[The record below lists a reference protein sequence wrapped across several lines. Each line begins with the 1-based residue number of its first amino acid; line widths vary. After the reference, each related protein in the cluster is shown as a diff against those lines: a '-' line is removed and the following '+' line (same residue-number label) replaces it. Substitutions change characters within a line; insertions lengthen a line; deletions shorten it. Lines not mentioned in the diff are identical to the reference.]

1 MPRTFA
7 SILAGR
13 AMQTGFAAPGLTR
26 ATFAGNGPPAA
37 PGPMAQHYMS
47 HYIQSGAGASASSSE
62 DAREETTPPA
72 PDEGLLMLVR
82 QLEGSSTPADPD
94 LSCNAGAWWQWSD
107 AQPLPARDAQHKSAP
122 VQRDALAFESDPVQR
137 DALAFESDP
146 VQQDALAFESDPV
159 QQDALAFDPHGHDYR
174 PVLEAP
180 NDVAQSCVSSTLE
193 DCILSSLDGD
203 DYPGCLQGEFLQSD
217 LLSTDNE
224 LREGA
229 PSTYGLDEAGGVGA
243 HNIFPEHVMHTPHPL
258 SAFYST
264 GPSLM

>member
-1 MPRTFA
+1 
-7 SILAGR
+7 
-13 AMQTGFAAPGLTR
+13 
-26 ATFAGNGPPAA
+26 
-37 PGPMAQHYMS
+37 MAQHYMS

-122 VQRDALAFESDPVQR
+122 VQR
-137 DALAFESDP
+137 
-146 VQQDALAFESDPV
+146 DALAFESDPV